1 MVLQMN
7 PIIRTILNKLKKQY
21 SLFSTRRRWFN
32 EEKVFLRKF
41 SFPKLTK
48 EEIDSVKQTWK
59 GLSVSKKLINSHRFY
74 KKIHGFDSRYLA
86 MPVYD
91 PVIIRTLNPFQD
103 ACVFVNKGL
112 FDIFFEDLK
121 QPALY
126 VKRIDY
132 HYFDC
137 KSTLITEAE
146 AISVLSKKEKFIIKP
161 STNSHGGVGIKIIRN
176 YKSEQEI
183 KTLISGYKGDFIVQ
197 EIVDQHQDTAKF
209 NPESLN
215 TIRVISLFINGKVTI
230 LKSALRCG
238 QNGAEVDNATSGGLM
253 IKIKEDGYLADFGV
267 DSRFEKVYETH
278 NGVKLAGQRIVD
290 FPKLESIVLEYHPR
304 LYPTLHLIA
313 WDFAIN
319 SMGEPVFIEGNTKVP
334 GIFWI
339 QLCGGP
345 IFGDMTEEVIKYV
358 KKRIHDR

>member
-1 MVLQMN
+1 MN

-91 PVIIRTLNPFQD
+91 PLIIRTLNPFQD

-112 FDIFFEDLK
+112 FDIFFNKLK
-121 QPALY
+121 QPELFI
-126 VKRIDY
+126 KRIDG
-132 HYFDC
+132 HLFDC
-137 KSTLITEAE
+137 NSSLITEAE
-146 AISVLSKKEKFIIKP
+146 SLSILSEKEMFIIKP
-161 STNSHGGVGIKIIRN
+161 SANSHGGAGIKLIRTK
-176 YKSEQEI
+176 KSEQEI
-183 KTLISGYKGDFIVQ
+183 KGLIDGYKGDFIVQ
-197 EIVDQHQDTAKF
+197 EILDQHQDTAKF

-230 LKSALRCG
+230 L
-238 QNGAEVDNATSGGLM
+238 
-253 IKIKEDGYLADFGV
+253 
-267 DSRFEKVYETH
+267 
-278 NGVKLAGQRIVD
+278 
-290 FPKLESIVLEYHPR
+290 
-304 LYPTLHLIA
+304 
-313 WDFAIN
+313 
-319 SMGEPVFIEGNTKVP
+319 
-334 GIFWI
+334 
-339 QLCGGP
+339 
-345 IFGDMTEEVIKYV
+345 
-358 KKRIHDR
+358 